1 MQKVKVETQQEDFG
15 GKYNKS
21 GGVFTNTNF
30 IQSQLHTSEDQ
41 NIVCNTNII
50 WNTPRWAGL
59 GNDPI

>member
-50 WNTPRWAGL
+50 
-59 GNDPI
+59 